1 MATRLIWSN
10 DTSDQL
16 TPPAGRASAP
26 ADALSLNRRAVRAG
40 AKAPDFRLRDQ
51 HGRHRMLKALLQRGA
66 VVLKFCRNENTEIC
80 VREFVSLSALHS
92 DVKRLGTTLV
102 VIAVEPFDPRP
113 LGKDATSFPFPILR
127 DVDGDVALSYGL
139 AYSAAAQVASGT
151 GNDDNGPK
159 TGREILSAPAT
170 YVIDRA
176 GIIALA
182 FIDLEC
188 RSLMDHGHIL
198 MAVQC
203 LSKRK

>member
-10 DTSDQL
+10 DTSDQ
-16 TPPAGRASAP
+16 PAGRASAP
-26 ADALSLNRRAVRAG
+26 GDALSLSRRAVRAG

-51 HGRHRMLKALLQRGA
+51 HGRQRMLKALLQHGA

-92 DVKRLGTTLV
+92 DVKRLGATLV

-113 LGKDATSFPFPILR
+113 LGKDAASFPFPILR

-139 AYSAAAQVASGT
+139 AYSAAAQVDSGT
-151 GNDDNGPK
+151 DNDDNDPK
-159 TGREILSAPAT
+159 KGRETLSAPAT